1 MSEGHPPII
10 AIIKIITQNV
20 NKTDNDQE
28 GKKRENPLES
38 KRNGRPFIGIRC
50 PANSSVNKRICQKPN
65 TNDSFTTSTISSL
78 SPLYIGIVHTPL
90 KHSSF
95 YGAGDGRHGETTRQ
109 MEKASTGPKEQLLK

>member
-1 MSEGHPPII
+1 M
-10 AIIKIITQNV
+10 IKKV
-20 NKTDNDQE
+20 KTVKTPWNQSARAD
-28 GKKRENPLES
+28 
-38 KRNGRPFIGIRC
+38 PFIGIRC

-95 YGAGDGRHGETTRQ
+95 CGADDGRHGETTRQ
-109 MEKASTGPKEQLLK
+109 MEKASTGSKEQLLKRTNKKLPETQAPGSHS